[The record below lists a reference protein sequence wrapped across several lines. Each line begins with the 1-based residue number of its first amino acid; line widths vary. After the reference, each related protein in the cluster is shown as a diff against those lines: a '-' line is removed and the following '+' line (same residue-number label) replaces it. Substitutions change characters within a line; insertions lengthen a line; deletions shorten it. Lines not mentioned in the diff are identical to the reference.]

1 MGMRIAVTSAIA
13 SAQPHPEERR
23 SRISKGE
30 AATYL
35 PSSFET
41 PAFALLRRAPQD
53 EGEQT

>member
-1 MGMRIAVTSAIA
+1 MRIAVTSAIA